1 MNKQEII
8 DNLRLEIIERDILL
22 IDMQAKTRMAAE
34 LLRRVSITH
43 ENMNIIHG
51 RVVDSVFCEEI
62 ENAISELSA

>member
-1 MNKQEII
+1 VNKQEII

-22 IDMQAKTRMAAE
+22 IDMQAKIRMAAE

>member
-8 DNLRLEIIERDILL
+8 DNLRLEISERDMLL
-22 IDMQAKTRMAAE
+22 IDMQAKIRMAAE

>member
-1 MNKQEII
+1 LNKQEII

-22 IDMQAKTRMAAE
+22 IDMQAKIRMAAE

-43 ENMNIIHG
+43 ESMNIIHG

>member
-1 MNKQEII
+1 
-8 DNLRLEIIERDILL
+8 
-22 IDMQAKTRMAAE
+22 